1 MGIRMSSITSPAR
14 AVWRM
19 SLFLGWTLLVVP
31 LYAALLGL
39 RIPSRWLARVYWKGV
54 AVTIGLRVR
63 VVRGRLTKARPLLIL
78 SNHTSYLD
86 IVILGSLMDAG
97 FVAKS
102 EVGTWPGFGLIAR
115 LGRTVFVER
124 KRASTGKGRDDI
136 AHRLDEGEP
145 LILFP
150 EGTSNDGNRV
160 LPFKSAL
167 LAVAEPPR
175 RRKTGQDTAPSVLSP
190 SAPSSAASKPVVI
203 QPVSLAYTRVDGL
216 PIGYGLRAFYA
227 WYGDMSLVSHLFEV
241 LALGNVT
248 AEVILHDPVDMAS
261 AGSRKALARH
271 CHAVISGGV
280 GELLSG
286 HPALPPPPLGPTPS
300 VTTPSGATQESLAS

>member
-1 MGIRMSSITSPAR
+1 MGIRMSSITSSAR

-31 LYAALLGL
+31 LYASLLGL

-54 AVTIGLRVR
+54 AVAIGLRVR
-63 VVRGRLTKARPLLIL
+63 VARGRVTKARPLLIL

-86 IVILGSLMDAG
+86 IVVLGSLMDAG

-136 AHRLDEGEP
+136 ARRLNEGEP

-175 RRKTGQDTAPSVLSP
+175 RRKTGPDTDP
-190 SAPSSAASKPVVI
+190 SAPSSAPPKPVVI

-227 WYGDMSLVSHLFEV
+227 WYGDMSLVGHLFEV

-248 AEVILHDPVDMAS
+248 AEVLLHDPVEMAS

-286 HPALPPPPLGPTPS
+286 HPALPPPPLGPAPG
-300 VTTPSGATQESLAS
+300 VATQEPLAS

>member
-1 MGIRMSSITSPAR
+1 MTSSLR
-14 AVWRM
+14 AVWRLV
-19 SLFLGWTLLVVP
+19 LFLSWTALVVP
-31 LYAALLGL
+31 PYALLLGVRL
-39 RIPSRWLARVYWKGV
+39 PSRWLARVYWQGV
-54 AVTIGLRVR
+54 ATVIGLRIR
-63 VVRGRLTKARPLLIL
+63 VARGAFTDRRPLLIL

-86 IVILGSLMDAG
+86 IVVLGALADAG

-124 KRASTGKGRDDI
+124 KRAKAGQGRDDI
-136 AHRLDEGEP
+136 ARRLAEGEP

-175 RRKTGQDTAPSVLSP
+175 ARRGQGAGGNAPANAEP
-190 SAPSSAASKPVVI
+190 PRAPLVV

-216 PIGYGLRAFYA
+216 PVGYGLRAFYA
-227 WYGDMSLVSHLFEV
+227 WYGDMSLAGHLFEV
-241 LALGNVT
+241 LALGTVT
-248 AEVILHDPVDMAS
+248 AEVIVHDPVEAAA

-271 CHAVISGGV
+271 CQQVVSFGV

-286 HPALPPPPLGPTPS
+286 HPAPPVPALTNG
-300 VTTPSGATQESLAS
+300 